1 MGGGHFNG
9 KNHGGEH
16 TGDGKKAKCGPYS
29 SNGYRP
35 NTQISHLDFIPT
47 EHVIYTGTSKNK
59 SKHYIP
65 NGTEGV
71 ILEDDTYNKL
81 QKVPR
86 SVLKVDFGKKGIRYV
101 HKNVL
106 QHVEGYGEY
115 IEGLLD
121 TPSMFDGYQA
131 YRNDKKKDVKE
142 KLRPERYEQIL
153 KNRRKNA
160 EFREWRK
167 GYLHNKE
174 VELYD
179 HLNNIQSKGKYKEG
193 YDGDDGEAYLKT
205 NESTKS
211 YNEDKK
217 SYYEQHRMKIDR
229 RKKLKDELDGLVE
242 EHIEEDKLPDEFD
255 DVEGKKGYYK
265 QRRKEEERIK
275 VLKNDLYILENYFNT
290 SNDSQQI
297 NELLHSKSRQFVRH
311 VSSKQDYNNYL
322 HCIKSCSDYDY
333 KHTLLKPSRDYSVI
347 ESDKVAKEPTNL
359 NLILWGLNPRD
370 VKCH

>member
-16 TGDGKKAKCGPYS
+16 TGDGKKNKCGPYS
-29 SNGYRP
+29 ANGYRS

-47 EHVIYTGTSKNK
+47 EHVYYTGTSKNK

-106 QHVEGYGEY
+106 QHVEDYQEY
-115 IEGLLD
+115 IEELLD

-131 YRNDKKKDVKE
+131 DRNEQKKDVKE

-153 KNRRKNA
+153 KNRQKNA

-167 GYLHNKE
+167 DYLQNKE

-179 HLNNIQSKGKYKEG
+179 HLYKIQSNGKYKG
-193 YDGDDGEAYLKT
+193 GDDGEADLKT
-205 NESTKS
+205 DEAKKS

-242 EHIEEDKLPDEFD
+242 EHLEEDKLPDG
-255 DVEGKKGYYK
+255 VEGKKDYYK
-265 QRRKEEERIK
+265 QRKKEEERIK

-290 SNDSQQI
+290 SNDSQKI

-311 VSSKQDYNNYL
+311 VNSKQDYNNYL
-322 HCIKSCSDYDY
+322 HCIKSASDYDY
-333 KHTLLKPSRDYSVI
+333 KDTLLKPSREYKVI
-347 ESDKVAKEPTNL
+347 ESERVAKEPMNL
-359 NLILWGLNPRD
+359 DLLLWGLNPRD
-370 VKCH
+370 VGR

>member
-16 TGDGKKAKCGPYS
+16 TGDGKKNKCGPYS
-29 SNGYRP
+29 ANGYRS

-47 EHVIYTGTSKNK
+47 EHVYYTGTSKNK

-106 QHVEGYGEY
+106 QHVEDYQEY
-115 IEGLLD
+115 IEELLD

-131 YRNDKKKDVKE
+131 DRNEQKKDVKE

-153 KNRRKNA
+153 KNRQKNA

-167 GYLHNKE
+167 DYLRNMETSLYNQLDMIQLAPEYKSK
-174 VELYD
+174 VEL
-179 HLNNIQSKGKYKEG
+179 
-193 YDGDDGEAYLKT
+193 
-205 NESTKS
+205 
-211 YNEDKK
+211 
-217 SYYEQHRMKIDR
+217 
-229 RKKLKDELDGLVE
+229 RKKLKTEYDELLDKYTDENIVSDFDNQYDG
-242 EHIEEDKLPDEFD
+242 KLYNQQR
-255 DVEGKKGYYK
+255 KKDGA
-265 QRRKEEERIK
+265 RIK
-275 VLKNDLYILENYFNT
+275 SLKDDLYMIQLYFEN
-290 SNDSQQI
+290 SSVEIKKIND
-297 NELLHSKSRQFVRH
+297 LLHSGSKQYVRN
-311 VSSKQDYNNYL
+311 VNSKQDYNNYL
-322 HCIKSCSDYDY
+322 HCIKSASDYDY
-333 KHTLLKPSRDYSVI
+333 KDTLLKPSREYKVI
-347 ESDKVAKEPTNL
+347 ESERVAKEPMNL
-359 NLILWGLNPRD
+359 DLLLWGLNPRD
-370 VKCH
+370 VGR